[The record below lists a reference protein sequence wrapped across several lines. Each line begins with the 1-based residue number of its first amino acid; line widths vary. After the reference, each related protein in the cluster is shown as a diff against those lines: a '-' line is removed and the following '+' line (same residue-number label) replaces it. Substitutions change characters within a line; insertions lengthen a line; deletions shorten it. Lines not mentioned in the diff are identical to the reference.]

1 MLGSNSLGQEE
12 CSLPLSR
19 LNDEQ
24 YKAATAKPGYNL
36 VIASAGTGK
45 TSTIVARIA
54 HLLHSGVSPKQILL
68 LTFTNKAS
76 AEMIER
82 VSKYFDKNIVKNITA
97 GTFHSV
103 SYRLLKQNNH
113 NITLKQ
119 PKELKILL
127 KSIYEKR
134 VFHHIESSTK
144 QYQYSYLYDIFS
156 LYQNSF
162 NNESFSEWLMKKNPE
177 HEPFLDIYEDIL
189 EEFVKLKKSYSYV
202 DYNDLL
208 INITQEAKK
217 NNFDFQEILV
227 DEYQD
232 TNTLQGKVID
242 AFAPPSLFCVGDYD
256 QSIYAFNGAD
266 INIIGTFQKRYKNA
280 QIFSLNKNYR
290 STKDILSLAN
300 RVIKKN
306 PRLYQK
312 ELIVTKKKK
321 GYPPKLLVFSEVYD
335 QYEAVAKKIK
345 YSQTP
350 HEQIAVIF
358 RNNSSADGMEVA
370 LRDFEISC
378 KRKGSISFFDTKE
391 IKALLDLFSIL
402 ANPRDIMSFVGV
414 FEYARGIGSV
424 IGKEIFEGLMKLG
437 NGNIIQGLI
446 SPDMECKNPYG
457 KRRQNYQLG
466 LFDHFDTL
474 GSLGRFK
481 DMGFE
486 ENFLSNPILKH
497 PKISSDGA
505 LFIYELYKFA
515 KYSNRSQ
522 YPYKIISN
530 LINSNLYHHI
540 ADTLA
545 RQRASLKNGGF
556 DEEKAKEIS
565 HKIISKAWLLANIA
579 KNYNDMEKFLNAL
592 VLGSSE
598 MTEGEGV
605 NLLSVHAS
613 KGLEFKEVYI
623 IDLMDGRFPNKKLMN
638 QGGSLEEERRLFYVA
653 TTRAKEI
660 LYLSYAKYD
669 KIKKIEFTHSLFLE
683 EAGLIRV

>member
-1 MLGSNSLGQEE
+1 M
-12 CSLPLSR
+12 PLSR

-24 YKAATAKPGYNL
+24 HKAATAKLGHNL

-54 HLLHSGVSPKQILL
+54 YLLKSGIDPRKIML

-76 AEMIER
+76 GEMIER
-82 VSKYFDKNIVKNITA
+82 VSNYFDKGIIKNITA

-103 SYRLLKQNNH
+103 SYRLLKQKDH
-113 NITLKQ
+113 SITLKQ

-134 VFHHIESSTK
+134 VFHHIESKTK
-144 QYQYSYLYDIFS
+144 QYQYSYLYDMFS
-156 LYQNSF
+156 LYQNSSD
-162 NNESFSEWLMKKNPE
+162 NESFSNWLLEKNPE
-177 HEPFLDIYEDIL
+177 HEPFLDIYEDIF
-189 EEFVKLKKSYSYV
+189 EEFDLLKKSYGYV

-208 INITQEAKK
+208 TNIIDEAKK
-217 NNFDFQEILV
+217 REFDFSEILV

-242 AFAPPSLFCVGDYD
+242 AFAPKSLFCVGDYD

-266 INIIGTFQKRYKNA
+266 INIIGTFEKRYKNA
-280 QIFSLNKNYR
+280 KIYSLNKNYR

-312 ELIVTKKKK
+312 ELIVTKEEK
-321 GYPPKLLVFSEVYD
+321 GYPPKLLVFGEVYD
-335 QYEAVAKKIK
+335 QYEAIAKKIK
-345 YSQTP
+345 YSNTP

-370 LRDFEISC
+370 LREYGISC
-378 KRKGSISFFDTKE
+378 KRKGSISFFETKE
-391 IKALLDLFSIL
+391 IKAILNLFSIL
-402 ANPRDIMSFVGV
+402 TNPKDIMAFVGV

-424 IGKEIFEGLMKLG
+424 IGKEVYEGLIKLG
-437 NGNIIQGLI
+437 DGNILKGLI
-446 SPDMECKNPYG
+446 TPDLNCKNPYG
-457 KRRQNYQLG
+457 NKRQNYQLG
-466 LFDHFDTL
+466 LFDNFDNL
-474 GSLGRFK
+474 GSLSRFK
-481 DMGFE
+481 DLNFE
-486 ENFLSNPILKH
+486 EKFLSNPILKH
-497 PKISSDGA
+497 PKISTDGA
-505 LFIYELYKFA
+505 LFIYELYKFV
-515 KYSNRSQ
+515 KSNSRTHS
-522 YPYKIISN
+522 PYKIVSN
-530 LINSNLYHHI
+530 LINSKLYHHI

-545 RQRASLKNGGF
+545 RTRATSKSGGV
-556 DEEKAKEIS
+556 DMELAKEIS
-565 HKIISKAWLLANIA
+565 SKIISKAWILANIA
-579 KNYNDMEKFLNAL
+579 KNYNDMERFLNAL

-605 NLLSVHAS
+605 NLLSIHAS

-623 IDLMDGRFPNKKLMN
+623 VDLMDGRFPNRKLMA

-653 TTRAKEI
+653 TTRAKEV

-669 KIKKIEFTHSLFLE
+669 KIKKMDFTHSPFLE
-683 EAGLIRV
+683 EAGLIHV

>member
-1 MLGSNSLGQEE
+1 M
-12 CSLPLSR
+12 PLSR

-24 YKAATAKPGYNL
+24 YKAATAKLGYNL

-54 HLLHSGVSPKQILL
+54 HLLNSGINPAQILL

-76 AEMIER
+76 GEMIER
-82 VSKYFDKNIVKNITA
+82 VSNYFDKNIVKSITA

-103 SYRLLKQNNH
+103 SYRLLKKNNR

-134 VFHHIESSTK
+134 VFHHIESK
-144 QYQYSYLYDIFS
+144 IKPYQYSYLYDIFS

-162 NNESFSEWLMKKNPE
+162 NKESFSRWLIEKNPD

-189 EEFVKLKKSYSYV
+189 EEFTLLKKKYGYV

-208 INITQEAKK
+208 INIIQEAKEK
-217 NNFDFQEILV
+217 QFDFKEILV

-232 TNTLQGKVID
+232 TNKLQGKVID
-242 AFAPPSLFCVGDYD
+242 AFNPSSLFCVGDYD

-266 INIIGTFQKRYKNA
+266 INIIASFKTRYKNA
-280 QIFSLNKNYR
+280 DIYSLNKNYR

-300 RVIKKN
+300 RVIAKN
-306 PRLYQK
+306 PRLYEK
-312 ELIVTKKKK
+312 ELIVTKKER
-321 GYPPKLLVFSEVYD
+321 GYPPKLLVFGEVYD
-335 QYEAVAKKIK
+335 QYEAIAKKIK

-358 RNNSSADGMEVA
+358 RNNSSADGIEVA
-370 LRDFEISC
+370 LRNLEINC

-391 IKALLDLFSIL
+391 IKALLNLLSIL
-402 ANPRDIMSFVGV
+402 TNPKDIMAFVGV

-424 IGKEIFEGLMKLG
+424 IGKEIFEGLIKLG
-437 NGNIIQGLI
+437 DGDILKGLI
-446 SPDMECKNPYG
+446 SPNLECKNPYT
-457 KRRQNYQLG
+457 KKKQNYQLG
-466 LFDHFDTL
+466 LFDNFDNL
-474 GSLGRFK
+474 GSLSRFK
-481 DMGFE
+481 ELNFE

-497 PKISSDGA
+497 PKISTDGA
-505 LFIYELYKFA
+505 LFIYELYKFV
-515 KYSNRSQ
+515 KSNKKTIS
-522 YPYKIISN
+522 PYKIISN
-530 LINSNLYHHI
+530 LINSALYRHI
-540 ADTLA
+540 ADTLS
-545 RQRASLKNGGF
+545 RQRASLKHGGF

-565 HKIISKAWLLANIA
+565 HKIISKAWILANIA
-579 KNYNDMEKFLNAL
+579 KNYNDMGKFLNAL

-598 MTEGEGV
+598 MSEGEGV
-605 NLLSVHAS
+605 NLLSVHGS

-623 IDLMDGRFPNKKLMN
+623 VDLMDGRFPNKKLMS

-660 LYLSYAKYD
+660 LYLSYARYD
-669 KIKKIEFTHSLFLE
+669 KIKKIEFTHSPFLE
-683 EAGLIRV
+683 EAGMITK